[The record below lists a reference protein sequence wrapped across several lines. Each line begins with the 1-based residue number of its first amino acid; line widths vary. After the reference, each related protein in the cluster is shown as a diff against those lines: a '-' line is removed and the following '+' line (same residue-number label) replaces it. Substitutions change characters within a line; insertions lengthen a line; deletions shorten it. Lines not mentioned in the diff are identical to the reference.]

1 MENKQLYTF
10 KITEEFKRLCQP
22 LTNKERK
29 FLEREIMTNGS
40 IYPIRIWNTLLLC
53 DFEIY
58 EIYHQF
64 QIPFDIKRVPGKNKI
79 EVMVW
84 ICQEELKRERLTEE
98 MKKYLLGKRYLY
110 EKVLG
115 IHTAAS
121 LKLGTK
127 KKGRPSLT
135 PINKYDYSGVKTR
148 ERLGEEYH
156 ISDATIYKYGFFAQT
171 IDMLF
176 ETVPEL
182 ADAILRGNVKISHEF
197 AVGLQKLPPLKL
209 QEISRVLVDG
219 TKKTHNTVKEI
230 LSKMIITN
238 KQPTVAVQTSSIK
251 DMPKYDPDLEFS
263 SLSLTIPSWQSS
275 IERTRNTSNLD
286 EISINARIKL
296 RKALYDLRTE
306 INRMLD
312 VIKEME
318 R

>member
-1 MENKQLYTF
+1 MENKKLYTF

-22 LTNKERK
+22 LSNKERK
-29 FLEREIMTNGS
+29 FLEREIISNGS

-58 EIYHQF
+58 ELYHQF

-84 ICQEELKRERLTEE
+84 ICREQLKRERLTEE

-110 EKVLG
+110 EKILG
-115 IHTAAS
+115 IHTAAR

-127 KKGRPSLT
+127 KKGRPSIT
-135 PINKYDYSGVKTR
+135 PINKYDCSGIKTR

-176 ETVPEL
+176 ETVPEF
-182 ADAILRGNVKISHEF
+182 ADAILRGNVKIAHEY
-197 AVGLQKLPPLKL
+197 VVRLQKLSPSKL
-209 QEISRVLVDG
+209 QEISNVLVDG

-230 LSKMIITN
+230 LSKMILTN
-238 KQPTVAVQTSSIK
+238 NQIENTMPTNTIK

-286 EISINARIKL
+286 EISISARLKL

-306 INRMLD
+306 INRMLE